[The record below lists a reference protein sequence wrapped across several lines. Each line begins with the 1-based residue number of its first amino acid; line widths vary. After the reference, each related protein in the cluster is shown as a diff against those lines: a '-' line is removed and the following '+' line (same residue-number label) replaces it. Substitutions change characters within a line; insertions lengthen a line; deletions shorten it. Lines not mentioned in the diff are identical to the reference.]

1 MRKLWAVVVLSVGTA
16 AMGEGAA
23 PRPAPRPALAA
34 RLAEGPEIYGIV
46 HWGLNTYTDKEW
58 GFGDEDP
65 AMLNPVKF
73 DSVLEASVTVEFGR

>member
-34 RLAEGPEIYGIV
+34 RLANGPEIYGIV
-46 HWGLNTYTDKEW
+46 HWGLNSYTDCE
-58 GFGDEDP
+58 
-65 AMLNPVKF
+65 
-73 DSVLEASVTVEFGR
+73 